1 MLLRKDVVYWW
12 NPGMDSL
19 VFGLKSNMRRLSL
32 HEASW
37 DCLVETIQGFRSL
50 KQNKTKQKNNNVTTV
65 TDGIISLP
73 DTLYCFLSEFV
84 QASNCFVYFLSSA
97 KADTWKRNYRCKY
110 RHSKCQSMLL
120 SYDARTSSIYQCC
133 WLDQMSGWW
142 DTQYHPVDVGMMS
155 QWTRTGLQNENG
167 GN

>member
-1 MLLRKDVVYWW
+1 M
-12 NPGMDSL
+12 
-19 VFGLKSNMRRLSL
+19 RLSC
-32 HEASW
+32 W
-37 DCLVETIQGFRSL
+37 NNTGIQSCYSIVTTTPPLLWTNKL
-50 KQNKTKQKNNNVTTV
+50 KEINKTKQKNNNVTAL

-84 QASNCFVYFLSSA
+84 QASNCFLYFLSSA

-110 RHSKCQSMLL
+110 RHSKCQWILL
-120 SYDARTSSIYQCC
+120 SYGARTSSIYQCC
-133 WLDQMSGWW
+133 WLDQMVGLW

-155 QWTRTGLQNENG
+155 QWTHTGLQNENG